1 MKYFIFWSSTY
12 PFELSLLPIRIHAR
26 PSATLRR
33 RKPLKLSKKWE
44 INNQFH
50 VTGFYKTEEPM
61 AKFKSC
67 NEDQLV
73 MLPIS
78 LQDQLVPGTLEHTIS
93 TLVDQHID
101 LSVFDARYNN
111 DAIGAAAIHPK
122 ILLKVI
128 LLAYA
133 KGMISSRHIE
143 RACHENILFMALS
156 YNNAPDH
163 STIASFISSMQS
175 EISSIFSNILVV
187 CEELELLGGTHFSL
201 DGVKLSANVSKEWSG
216 TLDELKH
223 KRDKLQEKLERV
235 IAEHAQAD
243 KHPQVVIERH
253 ALRQKRERRFQFQVE
268 RLNEFLK
275 DRDPKRGSDGKEIQ
289 SNAVDNESVK
299 MPSSHGVVQGYNA
312 QALVDS
318 KHQVILAAEAFA
330 SQDHENLKP
339 MLDNAKKNLLSIGK
353 DKSYFEGKELT
364 ADTNYHSLDSLT
376 VCKDEKIDAYIPDI
390 HFRKRDPRFAD
401 QQRFQSGIHSRRRAG
416 AAPNLFTISD
426 FSFDAIKQVY
436 LCPQGKELAC
446 HARNQTNRY
455 RTYDVYHARV
465 KDCAACPVRALC
477 LSKSSTSRRYLS
489 IPVGSQPNLIDAMK
503 AKIDTQQGKRIYAR
517 RLGIVEPV
525 FANVCVH
532 KRMNR
537 FTLRSKKKVDVQ
549 WSLFALVHN
558 IGKIHNFGTL
568 I

>member
-1 MKYFIFWSSTY
+1 
-12 PFELSLLPIRIHAR
+12 
-26 PSATLRR
+26 
-33 RKPLKLSKKWE
+33 
-44 INNQFH
+44 
-50 VTGFYKTEEPM
+50 M

-93 TLVDQHID
+93 ELVDKHID

-111 DAIGAAAIHPK
+111 DVIGAAAIHPK

-133 KGMISSRHIE
+133 KGMISSRQIE
-143 RACHENILFMALS
+143 RACHENIIFIALS
-156 YNNAPDH
+156 YNYAPDH
-163 STIASFISSMQS
+163 STIAAFISSMHN

-187 CEELELLGGTHFSL
+187 CEELKLLGGTHFSL

-243 KHPQVVIERH
+243 KHPQVEIKREK
-253 ALRQKRERRFQFQVE
+253 KRERRFQLQVE
-268 RLNEFLK
+268 RLNTFLK
-275 DRDPKRGSDGKEIQ
+275 DREAKPGSDGKEIQ

-299 MPSSHGVVQGYNA
+299 MPTSHGVVQGYNA

-339 MLDNAKKNLLSIGK
+339 MLDGAKKNLISIGK
-353 DKSYFEGKELT
+353 NPDYFEGKELT
-364 ADTNYHSLDSLT
+364 ADTNYHSLNSLT

-390 HFRKRDPRFAD
+390 QFRKRDPRFP
-401 QQRFQSGIHSRRRAG
+401 
-416 AAPNLFTISD
+416 APNAGRCAEQERFKDKKSADAKSSPFSAAD
-426 FSFDAIKQVY
+426 FSYHESKRVY
-436 LCPQGKELAC
+436 ICPNGKELKC
-446 HARNQTNRY
+446 HAHNQVNRH
-455 RTYDVYHARV
+455 RTYDVYHARPE
-465 KDCAACPVRALC
+465 DCAACPLRARC
-477 LSKSSTSRRYLS
+477 LSKSDTSRRYLS
-489 IPVGSQPNLIDAMK
+489 IQVDTGQPNLIDLMK
-503 AKIDTQQGKRIYAR
+503 AKIDSEAGKKIYAR

-525 FANVCVH
+525 FANICVH
-532 KRMNR
+532 KHMDR
-537 FTLRSKKKVDVQ
+537 FTLRSKRKVDVQ
-549 WSLFALVHN
+549 WTLFALVHN
-558 IGKIHNFGTL
+558 IGKIHVFGAL